1 MTGQG
6 EAQFTQ
12 PHTASAESAAAQ
24 GREYSEQGGA
34 EPKRPYMSSAVEQ
47 TGKMLHNLSQKI
59 RALAESLR
67 EESGPHQ
74 RVRRTVERVANKLE
88 SSADYL
94 QGADTGAIASD
105 MSGAVR
111 RYPLRTL
118 GICLGVGIVLGA
130 ALRRRGA

>member
-12 PHTASAESAAAQ
+12 SQAASAEGAAAHGQ
-24 GREYSEQGGA
+24 ECAEKVGA
-34 EPKRPYMSSAVEQ
+34 EGKRPYMSSAVEQ
-47 TGKMLHNLSQKI
+47 TGKMLHTLSQKV
-59 RALAESLR
+59 RAVAESLR
-67 EESGPHQ
+67 EETGPRQ

-94 QGADTGAIASD
+94 QGTDTGAIASD
-105 MSGAVR
+105 VSGVVR

-118 GICLGVGIVLGA
+118 GVCLGVGIVLGA
-130 ALRRRGA
+130 ALRRRGV